1 VYAGQLLKKAL
12 KRKLKLKERSA
23 KKWEERVA
31 AVEAG
36 KKERQEKREE
46 NLRKR
51 KAGNDG
57 GSAATKESY
66 QKDATTGS
74 GPGKAGQAGGSQA
87 PAQKVRLVEEQHALS
102 SFGNA

>member
-51 KAGNDG
+51 KA
-57 GSAATKESY
+57 
-66 QKDATTGS
+66 
-74 GPGKAGQAGGSQA
+74 
-87 PAQKVRLVEEQHALS
+87 
-102 SFGNA
+102 